1 METSSHSAPAPP
13 APAPA
18 PPPPPPEPSS
28 SSSSSSS
35 EAALLDTLLKRGWSF
50 DNAAHI
56 RAVIMIQR
64 ALVDDPS
71 DAAALADAVES
82 DLLNTDLRII
92 GSRTLPDRKAS
103 HLHGPMV
110 LQISA
115 VRDIAR
121 SSIEE
126 ASKSSGG
133 NRMLRLTLTDGHSEM
148 TAVEYSHIPALP
160 DDVVPGTKVRLEKKV
175 AVYSG
180 ILCLTPTT
188 LTILGGVVQSLFDE
202 WQMNRKYSGLS
213 RESLKLSQ
221 QSDAGGPPPFEKL
234 QIRASSHQST
244 HQRRY
249 SHNPETSNVK
259 KFEGR
264 ESRMPLENRS
274 VVGQK
279 DLEMKED
286 VGNSSETTPPTGEDK
301 EKPTHSESRPKEVAD
316 SAPVQNQAAAQKLLQ
331 KMNQQGMQNQ
341 RFKGRK
347 YRAKGKQEE
356 APVFTLGEWEQR
368 NAVTKLPNMSHDEE
382 LARQLQNQ
390 FDLED
395 AHHVLEGPNETQ
407 AEKIKRSM
415 FSYDRDNDWT
425 HSGGYGGGRRGR
437 GRGRGRGRSRG
448 RGRHG

>member
-1 METSSHSAPAPP
+1 MER
-13 APAPA
+13 
-18 PPPPPPEPSS
+18 
-28 SSSSSSS
+28 
-35 EAALLDTLLKRGWSF
+35 LRQRGWSF
-50 DNAAHI
+50 DNAAHV

-64 ALVDDPS
+64 ALIDDPS
-71 DAAALADAVES
+71 DAAALAVAVES
-82 DLLNTDLRII
+82 DLLNTDLRSV

-121 SSIEE
+121 SSIDE

-148 TAVEYSHIPALP
+148 TAIEYAHIPSLP

-188 LTILGGVVQSLFDE
+188 LTVLGGVVQSLFDE
-202 WQMNRKYSGLS
+202 WQMNRKYSGFS
-213 RESLKLSQ
+213 RDSLKLSQ

-234 QIRASSHQST
+234 QIRASARQST

-249 SHNPETSNVK
+249 SNNPETSNGK

-264 ESRMPLENRS
+264 ESLMPLENRS

-279 DLEMKED
+279 NLEIKED
-286 VGNSSETTPPTGEDK
+286 VVGNSSGTTPPTGKDE
-301 EKPTHSESRPKEVAD
+301 EKPTRSESRPKEVAD
-316 SAPVQNQAAAQKLLQ
+316 SAPVQNQAAAQKLLR

-341 RFKGRK
+341 HFKGR
-347 YRAKGKQEE
+347 RNRGKGKEEE
-356 APVFTLGEWEQR
+356 APVFTLNEWEQR
-368 NAVTKLPNMSHDEE
+368 NAVPKQPNMIHDEE
-382 LARQLQNQ
+382 LAWQLQNQ

-395 AHHVLEGPNETQ
+395 AHHVLEGPNETE
-407 AEKIKRSM
+407 AERIRRNM
-415 FSYDRDNDWT
+415 FSYERDDDRN

-448 RGRHG
+448 RGRRG